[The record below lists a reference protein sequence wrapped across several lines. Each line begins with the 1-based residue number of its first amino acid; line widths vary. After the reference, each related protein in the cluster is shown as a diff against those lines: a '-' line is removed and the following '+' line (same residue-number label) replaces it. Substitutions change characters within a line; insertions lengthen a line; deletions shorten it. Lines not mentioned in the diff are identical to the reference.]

1 MKITVL
7 LPMAAVSLVVALAI
21 PTQIFAQDQTTQAQ
35 ADLQKHRDT
44 ITDPGSVCAA
54 PGQPLHITSDGL
66 ISGNAAASGGDS
78 PAQKAQA
85 VSVSLGVL
93 GVYGGSLLV
102 IPVMINGSGPYDFLL
117 DTGTTTT
124 IIDAAL
130 FQKLGMRRAGAMVMT
145 TMTGEKTQAQA
156 IAREIAVKGLS
167 RQNVNVMVLPVLPL
181 GPFVRGVLGANFLSH
196 FDLLIDNQHRQI
208 TLDAG
213 SSLADSFDGERLPM
227 SSNCVTT
234 EGETLHRPMVSVT
247 LPSIGSH
254 PLPMVLDSAAEAV
267 VIFRQKD
274 RPWRNLGDGSANQ
287 MMETMAGPLSCK
299 LWQDRVRWGSFAASG
314 VDMLMCEDAKTAKLD
329 SGGSVPTRMFKRVLI
344 SHANSYVIVNPI
356 RRSSIVQK
364 AAIVLPPR

>member
-1 MKITVL
+1 MKVTVL
-7 LPMAAVSLVVALAI
+7 LPMAAASLVGALAI
-21 PTQIFAQDQTTQAQ
+21 PTQIFSQDQT
-35 ADLQKHRDT
+35 R
-44 ITDPGSVCAA
+44 
-54 PGQPLHITSDGL
+54 
-66 ISGNAAASGGDS
+66 GDS
-78 PAQKAQA
+78 PAQKAQV
-85 VSVSLGVL
+85 VSVSLATYL
-93 GVYGGSLLV
+93 GPLLV
-102 IPVMINGSGPYDFLL
+102 IPVMVNGSGPYDFLL

-130 FQKLGMRRAGAMVMT
+130 FKKLGMRRVGAMVMT
-145 TMTGEKTQAQA
+145 TMTGEKTQSQA

-167 RQNVNVMVLPVLPL
+167 RQNVNVMVLLVLPCD
-181 GPFVRGVLGANFLSH
+181 PYVRGVLGENFLSH

-227 SSNCVTT
+227 SSYSVTT

-247 LPSIGSH
+247 LPSIDSH
-254 PLPMVLDSAAEAV
+254 PLPMLLDSAAEAL

-274 RPWRNLGDGSANQ
+274 RPWRHLGGGSANQ
-287 MMETMAGPLSCK
+287 IIVETMAGPLRCN
-299 LWQDRVRWGSFAASG
+299 LWKDRLRWGSFAASD

-356 RRSSIVQK
+356 RRSYIVQK
-364 AAIVLPPR
+364 AAVVLPPR